1 MDFDTP
7 VNQFIADVGDLPVTR
22 ITPVHARAFKDSL
35 IATGQ
40 APSTVKGKLSK
51 LKQVVGYA
59 VGNAL
64 ITENPIENI
73 RVEGSKKDVRSRR
86 SWSTGDLQKLLDG
99 PVHKEGKRPKAGK
112 GEAAF
117 WLPLLGLFSGARLE
131 DIAQLRIEDVGEESG
146 IAYFDFNDSRGKQV
160 KNDFTPR
167 NTPIHKTL
175 IDLGFLGHV
184 EQLREQGEERVFP
197 GVETYRGQVAKAW
210 SQWFGNYKRRILE
223 IDPKEVRVDFHS
235 FRHSFKTAARDSFIP
250 ADVRDRLQGH
260 KPATVGEGYG
270 ESEGLIALK
279 KHLDK
284 LVYKGLDLSG
294 LAVRD

>member
-1 MDFDTP
+1 MTIGGGETLSQIYTAYSNEKGLNERQKMDFDTP

-73 RVEGSKKDVRSRR
+73 RVEGSKKDVRPRR

-117 WLPLLGLFSGARLE
+117 WLSGPSCVAWGQEKDFNSHSGRSSKGFIWFPVEKGETNHSRPPRSPFAAPLRETDVEPEWYEGGTGVGREGGWLPFP
-131 DIAQLRIEDVGEESG
+131 DVGSLNEAA
-146 IAYFDFNDSRGKQV
+146 I
-160 KNDFTPR
+160 
-167 NTPIHKTL
+167 
-175 IDLGFLGHV
+175 LG
-184 EQLREQGEERVFP
+184 
-197 GVETYRGQVAKAW
+197 
-210 SQWFGNYKRRILE
+210 
-223 IDPKEVRVDFHS
+223 
-235 FRHSFKTAARDSFIP
+235 
-250 ADVRDRLQGH
+250 
-260 KPATVGEGYG
+260 
-270 ESEGLIALK
+270 
-279 KHLDK
+279 
-284 LVYKGLDLSG
+284 
-294 LAVRD
+294 